1 MALGNVLPKDT
12 EAKSPVFP
20 GQTYCWSCCFI
31 LNCLTGWPDFTKVGS
46 YHWVCV
52 HNVSNLLWSSE
63 NLRYL
68 SKQAA
73 DQCLGVARA
82 LCAVSALPSS
92 QATHS
97 LSVQSQYAHEA
108 HSAQHGPAPQ
118 LWATPFYAGFT
129 ITIGTLS
136 QILVKGPSIHWH
148 RKPEIWVSP

>member
-1 MALGNVLPKDT
+1 MYDYQLHGRKHSPESTSLMTMALGNVLPKDT

-31 LNCLTGWPDFTKVGS
+31 LELS
-46 YHWVCV
+46 HWVTRFFEGGF
-52 HNVSNLLWSSE
+52 LLLSVCTQCINFTVKLE

-73 DQCLGVARA
+73 DQCLGVACA

-108 HSAQHGPAPQ
+108 HSAQHGPARQ
-118 LWATPFYAGFT
+118 L
-129 ITIGTLS
+129 
-136 QILVKGPSIHWH
+136 
-148 RKPEIWVSP
+148 